1 LQLQEVTPEMAR
13 QRGLNT
19 AHGVMVVDVQ
29 PGSLAAEAG
38 IGEGDMLLEVN
49 RQLVHTV
56 AEVQQA
62 LTHTDAKAPLL
73 LLVER
78 EQGRVFVAL
87 GAVSAS

>member
-1 LQLQEVTPEMAR
+1 
-13 QRGLNT
+13 
-19 AHGVMVVDVQ
+19 
-29 PGSLAAEAG
+29 
-38 IGEGDMLLEVN
+38 MLLEVN

>member
-1 LQLQEVTPEMAR
+1 
-13 QRGLNT
+13 
-19 AHGVMVVDVQ
+19 
-29 PGSLAAEAG
+29 
-38 IGEGDMLLEVN
+38 MLLEVN

-62 LTHTDAKAPLL
+62 LTHTDVQAPLL